1 MFFLRIGDKMKKK
14 ILIGILI
21 SLTSVM
27 FAQKTVS
34 IESALDSAVSEIK
47 MTVPSGV
54 EIAVSRFSSD
64 SQELSEWLAKET
76 EARLIRTGKF
86 KLLERNAKNLK
97 IIDSE
102 LDYQYSGNV
111 DDSSMVELGYR
122 LGAKYLVYGSFEQF
136 GGLMQFT
143 LKTTNVESGEI
154 PVIASYSISSSTKL
168 TDLLGDERELNTAED
183 YLDMIARCQR
193 KLTSIESEKN
203 KEIQNITTNIFS
215 KYQEE
220 INKVKSVEKEPWESQ
235 FEYDNKISSEVANV
249 EGKRDTEL
257 NGVESKVNIKYDN
270 QYKMVELQMNKLVE
284 NLQNTSFVIKGDS
297 IQVLLGTFNA
307 EAKPKNWPV
316 SIKSLDKLVNYTYNG
331 KRTVSDADVKTE
343 YKTMESARASN
354 SLEGE
359 IIYKILKGSSN
370 FDYEIKVVSVRVYNS
385 ENGTTVVNE
394 TVNQMVGSVGA
405 NAQLSGESRYE
416 KSAKKEKRTP
426 AVSDYVAREDTEI
439 NNVSINVTNE
449 IVKSSRTA
457 TIENPFLNADDWNYN
472 SDRTSGY
479 INAEMESISFEGEE
493 FDAIAFYGNTGSG
506 GPEYSYQEIR
516 CFDESV
522 NSFIRKGD
530 VISFKVLGDGK
541 RYNIRLRMSMREG
554 EYTDYSYL
562 FSTKKNKVVEVKIPY
577 TKFRHVSYTDY
588 KKFDKAY
595 VIEILLNVEDAGRN
609 KDYSF
614 KIFDAKVY

>member
-1 MFFLRIGDKMKKK
+1 MKKK
-14 ILIGILI
+14 ILIGMLI

-27 FAQKTVS
+27 FAQKAVS

-102 LDYQYSGNV
+102 MDYQYSGNV

-168 TDLLGDERELNTAED
+168 TDLLGDERALNTAED

-203 KEIQNITTNIFS
+203 KEIQNITSNIFT

-235 FEYDNKISSEVANV
+235 SEYDSKISKAVIEV

-297 IQVLLGTFNA
+297 VQVLLGTFNA

-343 YKTMESARASN
+343 YMTMESARKNN

-359 IIYKILKGSSN
+359 ISYKVIKGSSN
-370 FDYEIKVVSVRVYNS
+370 FDYEIKVISVRVYNS

-394 TVNQMVGSVGA
+394 TVNQMVGSVSA
-405 NAQLSGESRYE
+405 NARLSSQT
-416 KSAKKEKRTP
+416 KQNTQKKE
-426 AVSDYVAREDTEI
+426 
-439 NNVSINVTNE
+439 
-449 IVKSSRTA
+449 
-457 TIENPFLNADDWNYN
+457 
-472 SDRTSGY
+472 
-479 INAEMESISFEGEE
+479 
-493 FDAIAFYGNTGSG
+493 
-506 GPEYSYQEIR
+506 
-516 CFDESV
+516 
-522 NSFIRKGD
+522 
-530 VISFKVLGDGK
+530 
-541 RYNIRLRMSMREG
+541 
-554 EYTDYSYL
+554 
-562 FSTKKNKVVEVKIPY
+562 TKKATLEKEKKISKNEQKEQNIVVKENITTSKETTKEEKNYTELLDYTGGQKFGFGIQNILFGLGSYRAGHVVDGLFLTLLHTAGIGCMVLPNIMLETGFLTHYYPGRLDYTYYAIDWGWYSSVYDTMLITGIIIEGVAVLYGFLRPIFYHKKGVELSYSKPSNEFNFFCIPNRNGLV
-577 TKFRHVSYTDY
+577 TQVSW
-588 KKFDKAY
+588 KMNF
-595 VIEILLNVEDAGRN
+595 
-609 KDYSF
+609 
-614 KIFDAKVY
+614 

>member
-1 MFFLRIGDKMKKK
+1 MKKK

-102 LDYQYSGNV
+102 MDYQYSGNV

-203 KEIQNITTNIFS
+203 KEIQNITSNIFT

-297 IQVLLGTFNA
+297 VQVLLGTFNA

-343 YKTMESARASN
+343 YMSMESARKNN

-359 IIYKILKGSSN
+359 ISYKV
-370 FDYEIKVVSVRVYNS
+370 IKR
-385 ENGTTVVNE
+385 
-394 TVNQMVGSVGA
+394 
-405 NAQLSGESRYE
+405 
-416 KSAKKEKRTP
+416 
-426 AVSDYVAREDTEI
+426 
-439 NNVSINVTNE
+439 
-449 IVKSSRTA
+449 
-457 TIENPFLNADDWNYN
+457 F
-472 SDRTSGY
+472 
-479 INAEMESISFEGEE
+479 
-493 FDAIAFYGNTGSG
+493 
-506 GPEYSYQEIR
+506 
-516 CFDESV
+516 
-522 NSFIRKGD
+522 
-530 VISFKVLGDGK
+530 
-541 RYNIRLRMSMREG
+541 
-554 EYTDYSYL
+554 
-562 FSTKKNKVVEVKIPY
+562 
-577 TKFRHVSYTDY
+577 
-588 KKFDKAY
+588 
-595 VIEILLNVEDAGRN
+595 
-609 KDYSF
+609 
-614 KIFDAKVY
+614 

>member
-1 MFFLRIGDKMKKK
+1 MKKK

-27 FAQKTVS
+27 FAQKAVS

-47 MTVPSGV
+47 MTVPSGT

-102 LDYQYSGNV
+102 MDYQYSGNV

-168 TDLLGDERELNTAED
+168 TDLLGDERALNTAED

-193 KLTSIESEKN
+193 KLTSIESDKN
-203 KEIQNITTNIFS
+203 KEIQNITSNIFT

-235 FEYDNKISSEVANV
+235 SEYDSKISKAVIEV

-297 IQVLLGTFNA
+297 VQVLLGTFNA

-343 YKTMESARASN
+343 YMSMESARKNN

-359 IIYKILKGSSN
+359 ISYKVIKGSSN
-370 FDYEIKVVSVRVYNS
+370 FDYEIKVISVRVYNS

-405 NAQLSGESRYE
+405 NARLSS
-416 KSAKKEKRTP
+416 
-426 AVSDYVAREDTEI
+426 
-439 NNVSINVTNE
+439 
-449 IVKSSRTA
+449 
-457 TIENPFLNADDWNYN
+457 
-472 SDRTSGY
+472 
-479 INAEMESISFEGEE
+479 
-493 FDAIAFYGNTGSG
+493 
-506 GPEYSYQEIR
+506 Q
-516 CFDESV
+516 
-522 NSFIRKGD
+522 
-530 VISFKVLGDGK
+530 
-541 RYNIRLRMSMREG
+541 
-554 EYTDYSYL
+554 
-562 FSTKKNKVVEVKIPY
+562 TKKNTQKKETKKATLEKEKKISKNEQKEQNIVVKENITITKETTKEEKNYTELLDYTGGQKFGFGIQNILFGLGSYRAGHVVDGLFLTLLHTAGIGCMVLPNIMLETGNFMMYSNVGNGTTINWNLYSNTYDTMLITGIIIEGVAVLYGFLRPIFYHKKGVELSYSKPSNEFNFFCIPNRNGLV
-577 TKFRHVSYTDY
+577 TQVSW
-588 KKFDKAY
+588 KMNF
-595 VIEILLNVEDAGRN
+595 
-609 KDYSF
+609 
-614 KIFDAKVY
+614 

>member
-1 MFFLRIGDKMKKK
+1 MKKK

-168 TDLLGDERELNTAED
+168 TDLLGDERALNTAED

-203 KEIQNITTNIFS
+203 KEIQNITSNIFT

-235 FEYDNKISSEVANV
+235 SEYDSKISKAVIEV

-297 IQVLLGTFNA
+297 VQVLLGTFNA

-343 YKTMESARASN
+343 YKAMESARASN

-370 FDYEIKVVSVRVYNS
+370 FDYEIKVVSVRVYNT

-405 NAQLSGESRYE
+405 NARLSS
-416 KSAKKEKRTP
+416 
-426 AVSDYVAREDTEI
+426 
-439 NNVSINVTNE
+439 
-449 IVKSSRTA
+449 
-457 TIENPFLNADDWNYN
+457 
-472 SDRTSGY
+472 
-479 INAEMESISFEGEE
+479 
-493 FDAIAFYGNTGSG
+493 
-506 GPEYSYQEIR
+506 Q
-516 CFDESV
+516 
-522 NSFIRKGD
+522 
-530 VISFKVLGDGK
+530 
-541 RYNIRLRMSMREG
+541 
-554 EYTDYSYL
+554 
-562 FSTKKNKVVEVKIPY
+562 TKKNTQKKETKKATLEKEKKISKNEQKEQNIVVKENITTSKETTKEEKNYTELLDYTGGQKFGFGIQNILFGLGSYRAGHVVDGLFLTLLHTAGIGCMVLPNIMLETGNFTMISNDGNGTTIDWNLYSNTYDTMLITGIIIEGVAVLYGFLRPIFYHKKGVELSYSKPSNEFNFFCIPNRNGLV
-577 TKFRHVSYTDY
+577 TQVSW
-588 KKFDKAY
+588 KMNF
-595 VIEILLNVEDAGRN
+595 
-609 KDYSF
+609 
-614 KIFDAKVY
+614 

>member
-1 MFFLRIGDKMKKK
+1 MKKK

-27 FAQKTVS
+27 FAQKAVS

-47 MTVPSGV
+47 MTVPSGT

-193 KLTSIESEKN
+193 KLTSIESDKN
-203 KEIQNITTNIFS
+203 KEIQNITSNIFT

-235 FEYDNKISSEVANV
+235 SEYDSKISKAVIEV

-297 IQVLLGTFNA
+297 VQVLLGTFNA

-343 YKTMESARASN
+343 YKAMESARASN

-370 FDYEIKVVSVRVYNS
+370 FDYEIKVVSVRVYNT

-405 NAQLSGESRYE
+405 NARLSS
-416 KSAKKEKRTP
+416 
-426 AVSDYVAREDTEI
+426 
-439 NNVSINVTNE
+439 
-449 IVKSSRTA
+449 
-457 TIENPFLNADDWNYN
+457 
-472 SDRTSGY
+472 
-479 INAEMESISFEGEE
+479 
-493 FDAIAFYGNTGSG
+493 
-506 GPEYSYQEIR
+506 Q
-516 CFDESV
+516 
-522 NSFIRKGD
+522 
-530 VISFKVLGDGK
+530 
-541 RYNIRLRMSMREG
+541 
-554 EYTDYSYL
+554 
-562 FSTKKNKVVEVKIPY
+562 TKKNTQKKETKKATLEKEKKISKNEQKEQNIVVKENITTSKETTKEEKNYTELLDYTGGQKFGFGIQNILFGLGSYRAGHVVDGLFLTLLHTAGIGCMVLPNIMLETGNFTMISNDGNGTTIDWNLYSNTYDTMLITGIIIEGVAVLYGFLRPIFYHKKGVELSYSKPSNEFNFFCIPNRNGLV
-577 TKFRHVSYTDY
+577 TQVSW
-588 KKFDKAY
+588 KMNF
-595 VIEILLNVEDAGRN
+595 
-609 KDYSF
+609 
-614 KIFDAKVY
+614 

>member
-1 MFFLRIGDKMKKK
+1 MKKK

-47 MTVPSGV
+47 MTVPSGT

-102 LDYQYSGNV
+102 MDYQYSGNV

-203 KEIQNITTNIFS
+203 KEIQNITSNIFT

-235 FEYDNKISSEVANV
+235 SEYDSKISKAVIEV

-297 IQVLLGTFNA
+297 VQVLLGTFNA

-343 YKTMESARASN
+343 YMSMESARKNN

-394 TVNQMVGSVGA
+394 TVNQMVGSVNA
-405 NAQLSGESRYE
+405 NARLSS
-416 KSAKKEKRTP
+416 
-426 AVSDYVAREDTEI
+426 
-439 NNVSINVTNE
+439 
-449 IVKSSRTA
+449 
-457 TIENPFLNADDWNYN
+457 
-472 SDRTSGY
+472 
-479 INAEMESISFEGEE
+479 
-493 FDAIAFYGNTGSG
+493 
-506 GPEYSYQEIR
+506 Q
-516 CFDESV
+516 
-522 NSFIRKGD
+522 
-530 VISFKVLGDGK
+530 
-541 RYNIRLRMSMREG
+541 
-554 EYTDYSYL
+554 
-562 FSTKKNKVVEVKIPY
+562 TKKNTQKKETKKATLEKEKKISKNEQKEQNIVVKENITTSKETTKEEKNYTELLDYTGGQKFGFGIQNILFGLGSYRAGHVVDGLFLTLLHTAGIGCMVLPNIMLETGNFTMYSNVGNGTTIDWNLYSNTYDTMLITGIIIEGVAVLYGFLRPIFYHKKGVELSYSKPSNEFNFFCIPNRNGLV
-577 TKFRHVSYTDY
+577 TQVSW
-588 KKFDKAY
+588 KMNF
-595 VIEILLNVEDAGRN
+595 
-609 KDYSF
+609 
-614 KIFDAKVY
+614 

>member
-1 MFFLRIGDKMKKK
+1 MKKK

-21 SLTSVM
+21 GLTSVM

-102 LDYQYSGNV
+102 MDYQYSGNV

-193 KLTSIESEKN
+193 KLTSIESDKN
-203 KEIQNITTNIFS
+203 KEIQNITSNIFT

-235 FEYDNKISSEVANV
+235 SEYDSKISKAVIEV

-297 IQVLLGTFNA
+297 VQVLLGSFNA

-343 YKTMESARASN
+343 YMTMESARKNN

-370 FDYEIKVVSVRVYNS
+370 FDYEIKVVSVRVYNT
-385 ENGTTVVNE
+385 ENGATVVNE

-405 NAQLSGESRYE
+405 NARLSS
-416 KSAKKEKRTP
+416 
-426 AVSDYVAREDTEI
+426 
-439 NNVSINVTNE
+439 
-449 IVKSSRTA
+449 
-457 TIENPFLNADDWNYN
+457 
-472 SDRTSGY
+472 
-479 INAEMESISFEGEE
+479 
-493 FDAIAFYGNTGSG
+493 
-506 GPEYSYQEIR
+506 Q
-516 CFDESV
+516 
-522 NSFIRKGD
+522 
-530 VISFKVLGDGK
+530 
-541 RYNIRLRMSMREG
+541 
-554 EYTDYSYL
+554 
-562 FSTKKNKVVEVKIPY
+562 TKKNTQKKETKKATLEKEKKISKNEQKEQNIVVKENITTSKETTKEEKNY
-577 TKFRHVSYTDY
+577 TELLDYTGGQKFGFGIQNILFGLGSYRAGHVVDGLFLTLLHTAGIGCMVLPNIMLETGSFTHYVECSDYTYYAIDWVSYSSAYDTMLITGIIIEGVAVLY
-588 KKFDKAY
+588 GFLRPIFYHKKG
-595 VIEILLNVEDAGRN
+595 VELSYSKPSNEFNFFCIPNRN
-609 KDYSF
+609 GLVTQVSWKMNF
-614 KIFDAKVY
+614 

>member
-1 MFFLRIGDKMKKK
+1 MKKK
-14 ILIGILI
+14 ILIGMLI

-27 FAQKTVS
+27 FAQKAVS

-47 MTVPSGV
+47 MTVPSGT

-102 LDYQYSGNV
+102 MDYQYSGNV

-203 KEIQNITTNIFS
+203 KEIQNITSNIFT

-235 FEYDNKISSEVANV
+235 SEYDSKISKAVIEV

-297 IQVLLGTFNA
+297 VQVLLGTFNA

-394 TVNQMVGSVGA
+394 TVNQMVGSVSA
-405 NAQLSGESRYE
+405 NARLSS
-416 KSAKKEKRTP
+416 
-426 AVSDYVAREDTEI
+426 
-439 NNVSINVTNE
+439 
-449 IVKSSRTA
+449 
-457 TIENPFLNADDWNYN
+457 
-472 SDRTSGY
+472 
-479 INAEMESISFEGEE
+479 
-493 FDAIAFYGNTGSG
+493 
-506 GPEYSYQEIR
+506 Q
-516 CFDESV
+516 
-522 NSFIRKGD
+522 
-530 VISFKVLGDGK
+530 
-541 RYNIRLRMSMREG
+541 
-554 EYTDYSYL
+554 
-562 FSTKKNKVVEVKIPY
+562 TKKNTQKKETKKATLEKEKKISKNEQKEQNIVVKENITTSKETTKEEKNYTELLDYTGGQKFGFGIQNILFGLGSYRAGHVVDGLFLTLLHTAGIGCMVLPNIMLETGGFNVPTKVGGTEYSGNTIDWNMYSETYDTMLITGIIIEGVAVLYGFLRPIFYHKKGVELSYSKPSNEFNFFCIPNRNGLV
-577 TKFRHVSYTDY
+577 TQVSW
-588 KKFDKAY
+588 KMNF
-595 VIEILLNVEDAGRN
+595 
-609 KDYSF
+609 
-614 KIFDAKVY
+614 

>member
-1 MFFLRIGDKMKKK
+1 MIFLRIGDKMKKK

-47 MTVPSGV
+47 NTVPSGV

-97 IIDSE
+97 LIDSE
-102 LDYQYSGNV
+102 IDYQYSGNV

-136 GGLMQFT
+136 GGLMQLT

-154 PVIASYSISSSTKL
+154 PVMVSYSISSSTKL

-193 KLTSIESEKN
+193 KLTKIESEKN
-203 KEIQNITTNIFS
+203 KEIQNITSNIFA

-220 INKVKSVEKEPWESQ
+220 INKVKSIEKEPWEAQ
-235 FEYDNKISSEVANV
+235 FEYDNKISSEIAIV
-249 EGKRDTEL
+249 EGKRDIEL
-257 NGVESKVNIKYDN
+257 NGVESKVNIKYGN

-297 IQVLLGTFNA
+297 VKVLLGTFKA
-307 EAKPKNWPV
+307 EEKPKNWPV

-331 KRTVSDADVKTE
+331 KITVSDADVKTE
-343 YKTMESARASN
+343 YKTMENARASN

-359 IIYKILKGSSN
+359 IIYKILRGSSN
-370 FDYEIKVVSVRVYNS
+370 LDYEIKVVSVRVYNS

-394 TVNQMVGSVGA
+394 TVNQMVGSVSA
-405 NAQLSGESRYE
+405 NAILSSQQNKSVQKEDSKKVTLEEE
-416 KSAKKEKRTP
+416 KSANKIETKEQSNVLKENITITTETRKEEKNYTEFLDYTGGQKFGFGIQNILFGLGSYRAGHVVDGLFLTLLHTAGIGCMVLPNIMLETGWFTVGKYYEYDYAYTYTIDWDWYSDTYDTMLISGIIIEGVAVLYGFLRPIFYHKKGMELSYSKPSNEFNFFCIPNRNGLVTQ
-426 AVSDYVAREDTEI
+426 VSWKM
-439 NNVSINVTNE
+439 N
-449 IVKSSRTA
+449 
-457 TIENPFLNADDWNYN
+457 F
-472 SDRTSGY
+472 
-479 INAEMESISFEGEE
+479 
-493 FDAIAFYGNTGSG
+493 
-506 GPEYSYQEIR
+506 
-516 CFDESV
+516 
-522 NSFIRKGD
+522 
-530 VISFKVLGDGK
+530 
-541 RYNIRLRMSMREG
+541 
-554 EYTDYSYL
+554 
-562 FSTKKNKVVEVKIPY
+562 
-577 TKFRHVSYTDY
+577 
-588 KKFDKAY
+588 
-595 VIEILLNVEDAGRN
+595 
-609 KDYSF
+609 
-614 KIFDAKVY
+614 

>member
-1 MFFLRIGDKMKKK
+1 MKKK

-47 MTVPSGV
+47 MTVPSGT

-102 LDYQYSGNV
+102 MDYQYSGNV

-168 TDLLGDERELNTAED
+168 TDLLGDERSLNTAED

-193 KLTSIESEKN
+193 KLTSIESDKN
-203 KEIQNITTNIFS
+203 KEIQNITSNIFT

-235 FEYDNKISSEVANV
+235 SEYDSKISKAVIEV

-297 IQVLLGTFNA
+297 VQVLLGTFNA

-343 YKTMESARASN
+343 YMSMESARKNN

-359 IIYKILKGSSN
+359 ISYKVIKGSSN
-370 FDYEIKVVSVRVYNS
+370 FDYEIKVISVRVYNS

-405 NAQLSGESRYE
+405 NARLSS
-416 KSAKKEKRTP
+416 
-426 AVSDYVAREDTEI
+426 
-439 NNVSINVTNE
+439 
-449 IVKSSRTA
+449 
-457 TIENPFLNADDWNYN
+457 
-472 SDRTSGY
+472 
-479 INAEMESISFEGEE
+479 
-493 FDAIAFYGNTGSG
+493 
-506 GPEYSYQEIR
+506 Q
-516 CFDESV
+516 
-522 NSFIRKGD
+522 
-530 VISFKVLGDGK
+530 
-541 RYNIRLRMSMREG
+541 
-554 EYTDYSYL
+554 
-562 FSTKKNKVVEVKIPY
+562 TKKNTQKKETKKATLEKEKKISKNEQKEQNIVVKENITITKETTKEEKNYTELLDYTGGQKFGFGIQNILFGLGSYRAGHVVDGLFLTLLHTAGIGCMVLPNIMLETGNFTMYSNVGNGTTIDWNLYSNTYDTMLITGIIIEGVAVLYGFLRPIFYHKKGVELSYSKPSNEFNFFCIPNRNGLV
-577 TKFRHVSYTDY
+577 TQVSW
-588 KKFDKAY
+588 KMNF
-595 VIEILLNVEDAGRN
+595 
-609 KDYSF
+609 
-614 KIFDAKVY
+614 

>member
-1 MFFLRIGDKMKKK
+1 MKKK

-76 EARLIRTGKF
+76 ETRLIRTGKF

-102 LDYQYSGNV
+102 MDYQYSGNV

-193 KLTSIESEKN
+193 KLTSIESDKN
-203 KEIQNITTNIFS
+203 KEIQNITSNIFT

-235 FEYDNKISSEVANV
+235 SEYDSKISKAVIEV

-297 IQVLLGTFNA
+297 VQVLLGTFNA

-343 YKTMESARASN
+343 YMSMESARKNN

-359 IIYKILKGSSN
+359 ISYKVIKGSSN

-394 TVNQMVGSVGA
+394 TVNQMVGSVSA
-405 NAQLSGESRYE
+405 NARLSS
-416 KSAKKEKRTP
+416 
-426 AVSDYVAREDTEI
+426 
-439 NNVSINVTNE
+439 
-449 IVKSSRTA
+449 
-457 TIENPFLNADDWNYN
+457 
-472 SDRTSGY
+472 
-479 INAEMESISFEGEE
+479 
-493 FDAIAFYGNTGSG
+493 
-506 GPEYSYQEIR
+506 Q
-516 CFDESV
+516 
-522 NSFIRKGD
+522 
-530 VISFKVLGDGK
+530 
-541 RYNIRLRMSMREG
+541 
-554 EYTDYSYL
+554 
-562 FSTKKNKVVEVKIPY
+562 TKKNTQKKETKKATLEKEKKISKNEQKEQNIVVKENITITKETTKEEKNYTELLDYTGGQKFGFGIQNILFGLGSYRAGHVVDGLFLTLLHTAGIGCMVLPNIMLENGGFEGPITVGGTEYSDNNTIDWNLYSNTYDTMLITGIIIEGVAVLYGFLRPIFYHKKGVELSYSKPSNEFNFFCIPNRNGLV
-577 TKFRHVSYTDY
+577 TQVSW
-588 KKFDKAY
+588 KMNF
-595 VIEILLNVEDAGRN
+595 
-609 KDYSF
+609 
-614 KIFDAKVY
+614 

>member
-1 MFFLRIGDKMKKK
+1 MKKK

-27 FAQKTVS
+27 FAQKAVS

-47 MTVPSGV
+47 MTVPSGT

-193 KLTSIESEKN
+193 KLTSIESDKN
-203 KEIQNITTNIFS
+203 KEIQNITSNIFT

-235 FEYDNKISSEVANV
+235 SEYDSKISKAVIEV

-297 IQVLLGTFNA
+297 VQVLLGTFNA

-343 YKTMESARASN
+343 YMSMESARKNN

-359 IIYKILKGSSN
+359 ISYKVIKGSSN
-370 FDYEIKVVSVRVYNS
+370 FDYEIKVVSVRVYNT

-405 NAQLSGESRYE
+405 NARLSS
-416 KSAKKEKRTP
+416 
-426 AVSDYVAREDTEI
+426 
-439 NNVSINVTNE
+439 
-449 IVKSSRTA
+449 
-457 TIENPFLNADDWNYN
+457 
-472 SDRTSGY
+472 
-479 INAEMESISFEGEE
+479 
-493 FDAIAFYGNTGSG
+493 
-506 GPEYSYQEIR
+506 Q
-516 CFDESV
+516 
-522 NSFIRKGD
+522 
-530 VISFKVLGDGK
+530 
-541 RYNIRLRMSMREG
+541 
-554 EYTDYSYL
+554 
-562 FSTKKNKVVEVKIPY
+562 TKKNTQKKETKKATLEKEKKISKNEQKEQNIVVKENITTSKETTKEEKNYTELLDYTGGQKFGFGIQNILFGLGSYRAGHVVDGLFLTLLHTAGIGCMVLPNIMLETGNFTMISNDGNGTTIDWNLYSNTYDTMLITGIIIEGVAVLYGFLRPIFYHKKGVELSYSKPSNEFNFFCIPNRNGLV
-577 TKFRHVSYTDY
+577 TQVSW
-588 KKFDKAY
+588 KMNF
-595 VIEILLNVEDAGRN
+595 
-609 KDYSF
+609 
-614 KIFDAKVY
+614 

>member
-1 MFFLRIGDKMKKK
+1 MKKK
-14 ILIGILI
+14 ILIGMLI

-47 MTVPSGV
+47 NTVPSGV

-102 LDYQYSGNV
+102 MDYQYSGNV

-168 TDLLGDERELNTAED
+168 TDLLGDERALNTAED

-203 KEIQNITTNIFS
+203 KEIQNITSNIFT

-235 FEYDNKISSEVANV
+235 SEYDSKISKAVIEV

-297 IQVLLGTFNA
+297 VQVLLGTFNA

-359 IIYKILKGSSN
+359 MIYKILKGSSN

-394 TVNQMVGSVGA
+394 TVNQMVGSVSA
-405 NAQLSGESRYE
+405 NARLSSQT
-416 KSAKKEKRTP
+416 KQNTQKKE
-426 AVSDYVAREDTEI
+426 
-439 NNVSINVTNE
+439 
-449 IVKSSRTA
+449 
-457 TIENPFLNADDWNYN
+457 
-472 SDRTSGY
+472 
-479 INAEMESISFEGEE
+479 
-493 FDAIAFYGNTGSG
+493 
-506 GPEYSYQEIR
+506 
-516 CFDESV
+516 
-522 NSFIRKGD
+522 
-530 VISFKVLGDGK
+530 
-541 RYNIRLRMSMREG
+541 
-554 EYTDYSYL
+554 
-562 FSTKKNKVVEVKIPY
+562 TKKATLEKEKKISKNEQKEQNIVVKENITTSKETTKEEKNYTELLDYTGGQKFGFGIQNILFGLGSYRAGHVVDGLFLTLLHTAGIGCMVLPNIMLETGFLTHYYPGRLDYTYYAIDWGWYSSVYDTMLITGIIIEGVAVLYGFLRPIFYHKKGVELSYSKPSNEFNFFCIPNRNGLV
-577 TKFRHVSYTDY
+577 TQVSW
-588 KKFDKAY
+588 KMNF
-595 VIEILLNVEDAGRN
+595 
-609 KDYSF
+609 
-614 KIFDAKVY
+614 

>member
-1 MFFLRIGDKMKKK
+1 MKKK
-14 ILIGILI
+14 ILIGMLI

-27 FAQKTVS
+27 FAQKAVS

-102 LDYQYSGNV
+102 MDYQYSGNV

-203 KEIQNITTNIFS
+203 KEIQNITSNIFT

-235 FEYDNKISSEVANV
+235 SEYDSKISKAVIEV

-297 IQVLLGTFNA
+297 VQVLLGSFNA

-359 IIYKILKGSSN
+359 MIYKILKGSSN

-394 TVNQMVGSVGA
+394 TVNQMVGSVSA
-405 NAQLSGESRYE
+405 NARLSSQT
-416 KSAKKEKRTP
+416 KQNTQKKE
-426 AVSDYVAREDTEI
+426 
-439 NNVSINVTNE
+439 
-449 IVKSSRTA
+449 
-457 TIENPFLNADDWNYN
+457 
-472 SDRTSGY
+472 
-479 INAEMESISFEGEE
+479 
-493 FDAIAFYGNTGSG
+493 
-506 GPEYSYQEIR
+506 
-516 CFDESV
+516 
-522 NSFIRKGD
+522 
-530 VISFKVLGDGK
+530 
-541 RYNIRLRMSMREG
+541 
-554 EYTDYSYL
+554 
-562 FSTKKNKVVEVKIPY
+562 TKKATLEKEKKISKNEQKEQNIVVKENITTSKETTKEEKNYTELLDYTGGQKFGFGIQNILFGLGSYRAGHVVDGLFLTLLHTAGIGCMVLPNIMLETGFLTHYYPGRLDYTYYAIDWGWYSSVYDTMLITGIIIEGVAVLYGFLRPIFYHKKGVELSYSKPSNEFNFFCIPNRNGLV
-577 TKFRHVSYTDY
+577 TQVSW
-588 KKFDKAY
+588 KMNF
-595 VIEILLNVEDAGRN
+595 
-609 KDYSF
+609 
-614 KIFDAKVY
+614 

>member
-1 MFFLRIGDKMKKK
+1 MKKK

-154 PVIASYSISSSTKL
+154 PVIASYSISSSAKL
-168 TDLLGDERELNTAED
+168 TDLLGDERALNTAED

-203 KEIQNITTNIFS
+203 KEIQNITTNIFA

-235 FEYDNKISSEVANV
+235 SEYDSKISKAVIEV

-297 IQVLLGTFNA
+297 VQVLLGTFNA

-394 TVNQMVGSVGA
+394 TVNQMVGSVSA
-405 NAQLSGESRYE
+405 NARLSS
-416 KSAKKEKRTP
+416 
-426 AVSDYVAREDTEI
+426 
-439 NNVSINVTNE
+439 
-449 IVKSSRTA
+449 
-457 TIENPFLNADDWNYN
+457 
-472 SDRTSGY
+472 
-479 INAEMESISFEGEE
+479 
-493 FDAIAFYGNTGSG
+493 
-506 GPEYSYQEIR
+506 Q
-516 CFDESV
+516 
-522 NSFIRKGD
+522 
-530 VISFKVLGDGK
+530 
-541 RYNIRLRMSMREG
+541 
-554 EYTDYSYL
+554 
-562 FSTKKNKVVEVKIPY
+562 TKKNTQKKETKKATLEKEKKISKNEQKEQNIVVKENITTSKETTKEEKNYTELLDYTGGQKFGFGIQNILFGLGSYRAGHVVDGLFLTLLHTAGIGCMVLPNIMLETGNFMMDSNVGTGTTIDWNLYSNTYDTMLITGIIIEGVAVLYGFLRPIFYHKKGVELSYSKPSNEFNFFCIPNRNGLV
-577 TKFRHVSYTDY
+577 TQVSW
-588 KKFDKAY
+588 KMNF
-595 VIEILLNVEDAGRN
+595 
-609 KDYSF
+609 
-614 KIFDAKVY
+614 

>member
-1 MFFLRIGDKMKKK
+1 MKRKV
-14 ILIGILI
+14 LIGILI
-21 SLTSVM
+21 SFASIM

-34 IESALDSAVSEIK
+34 IESALDSSVADIK
-47 MTVPSGV
+47 MAVPSGV

-64 SQELSEWLAKET
+64 SQELSDWLAKET
-76 EARLIRTGKF
+76 ESRLIKTGKY

-143 LKTTNVESGEI
+143 LKATSVETGEI
-154 PVIASYSISSSTKL
+154 PVISSYSISTSTKL
-168 TDLLGDERELNTAED
+168 SDLLGDEKALNTAED

-193 KLTSIESEKN
+193 KLTSIESDKN
-203 KEIQNITTNIFS
+203 KEIQNITTNIFA

-220 INKVKSVEKEPWESQ
+220 INKVKSAEKEPWESQ
-235 FEYDNKISSEVANV
+235 SEYDMKISKAVIEV

-297 IQVLLGTFNA
+297 VQVLLGTFNA

-343 YKTMESARASN
+343 YMSMESARKNN

-359 IIYKILKGSSN
+359 ISYKVIKGSSN
-370 FDYEIKVVSVRVYNS
+370 FDYEIKVISVRVYNS

-405 NAQLSGESRYE
+405 SSKLSGESKYE
-416 KSAKKEKRTP
+416 KSAKKENSSPVVNEYTP
-426 AVSDYVAREDTEI
+426 EETTEI
-439 NNVSINVTNE
+439 NYVSINVSNE
-449 IVKSSRTA
+449 VVKSSRA
-457 TIENPFLNADDWNYN
+457 TSIVNPFLDADAWEFQ

-516 CFDESV
+516 NFFDESV

-530 VISFKVLGDGK
+530 VISFNVLGDGK
-541 RYNIRLRMSMREG
+541 KYNIRLRMSMRDG
-554 EYTDYSYL
+554 EYTDYSYK

-577 TKFRHVSYTDY
+577 TKFRHVPYTDY

-595 VIEILLNVEDAGRN
+595 VIEILLSVEDSEKN
-609 KDYSF
+609 KDFSF

>member
-1 MFFLRIGDKMKKK
+1 MKKK

-34 IESALDSAVSEIK
+34 IESALDSAISEIK
-47 MTVPSGV
+47 NTVPSGV

-235 FEYDNKISSEVANV
+235 SEYDSKISKAVIEV

-297 IQVLLGTFNA
+297 VQVLLGTFNA

-343 YKTMESARASN
+343 YKAMESARASN

-359 IIYKILKGSSN
+359 IIYKIIKGSSN

-394 TVNQMVGSVGA
+394 TVNQMVGSVSA
-405 NAQLSGESRYE
+405 NARLSSQT
-416 KSAKKEKRTP
+416 KQNTQKKETKKATLEKEKKISKNEQKEQNIVVKENITTSKETTKEEKNYTELLDYTGGQKFGFGIQNILFGLGSYRAGHVVDGLFLTLLHTAGIGCMVLP
-426 AVSDYVAREDTEI
+426 NIMLETGSFTHYVECSDYAYYAI
-439 NNVSINVTNE
+439 
-449 IVKSSRTA
+449 
-457 TIENPFLNADDWNYN
+457 DWNMY
-472 SDRTSGY
+472 SETYDTMLITG
-479 INAEMESISFEGEE
+479 IIIEGVAVLYGFLRPIFYHKKGVELSCSKPSNE
-493 FDAIAFYGNTGSG
+493 FNFF
-506 GPEYSYQEIR
+506 
-516 CFDESV
+516 C
-522 NSFIRKGD
+522 
-530 VISFKVLGDGK
+530 
-541 RYNIRLRMSMREG
+541 
-554 EYTDYSYL
+554 
-562 FSTKKNKVVEVKIPY
+562 IPNRNGLV
-577 TKFRHVSYTDY
+577 TQVSW
-588 KKFDKAY
+588 KMNF
-595 VIEILLNVEDAGRN
+595 
-609 KDYSF
+609 
-614 KIFDAKVY
+614 

>member
-1 MFFLRIGDKMKKK
+1 
-14 ILIGILI
+14 
-21 SLTSVM
+21 
-27 FAQKTVS
+27 
-34 IESALDSAVSEIK
+34 
-47 MTVPSGV
+47 
-54 EIAVSRFSSD
+54 
-64 SQELSEWLAKET
+64 
-76 EARLIRTGKF
+76 
-86 KLLERNAKNLK
+86 
-97 IIDSE
+97 
-102 LDYQYSGNV
+102 
-111 DDSSMVELGYR
+111 
-122 LGAKYLVYGSFEQF
+122 
-136 GGLMQFT
+136 MQFT

-193 KLTSIESEKN
+193 KLTSIESDKN
-203 KEIQNITTNIFS
+203 KEIQNITSNIFT

-235 FEYDNKISSEVANV
+235 SEYDSKISKAVIEV

-297 IQVLLGTFNA
+297 VQVLLGTFNA

-370 FDYEIKVVSVRVYNS
+370 FDYEIKVISVRVYNS

-405 NAQLSGESRYE
+405 NARLSS
-416 KSAKKEKRTP
+416 
-426 AVSDYVAREDTEI
+426 
-439 NNVSINVTNE
+439 
-449 IVKSSRTA
+449 
-457 TIENPFLNADDWNYN
+457 
-472 SDRTSGY
+472 
-479 INAEMESISFEGEE
+479 
-493 FDAIAFYGNTGSG
+493 
-506 GPEYSYQEIR
+506 Q
-516 CFDESV
+516 
-522 NSFIRKGD
+522 
-530 VISFKVLGDGK
+530 
-541 RYNIRLRMSMREG
+541 
-554 EYTDYSYL
+554 
-562 FSTKKNKVVEVKIPY
+562 TKKNTQKKETKKATLEKEKKISKNEQKQQNIVVKENITTSKETTKEEKNYTELLDYTGGQKFGFGIQNILFGLGSYRAGHVVDGLFLTLLHTAGIGCMVLPNIMLETGLFTHYFDYAYRTIDWGWYSSAYDTMLITGIIIEGVAVLYGFLRPIFYHKKGVELSYSKPSNEFNFFCIPNRNGLV
-577 TKFRHVSYTDY
+577 TQVSW
-588 KKFDKAY
+588 KMNF
-595 VIEILLNVEDAGRN
+595 
-609 KDYSF
+609 
-614 KIFDAKVY
+614 

>member
-1 MFFLRIGDKMKKK
+1 MIFLRIGDKMKKK

-54 EIAVSRFSSD
+54 EIAVSGFSSD

-102 LDYQYSGNV
+102 MDYQYSGNV

-235 FEYDNKISSEVANV
+235 SEYDSKISKAVIEV

-297 IQVLLGTFNA
+297 VQVLLGSFNA

-331 KRTVSDADVKTE
+331 KRPVSDADVKTE

-394 TVNQMVGSVGA
+394 TVNQMVGSVSA
-405 NAQLSGESRYE
+405 NARLSSQT
-416 KSAKKEKRTP
+416 KQNTQKKETKKATLEKEKKISKNEQKEQNIVVKENITTSKETTKEEKNYTELLDYTGGQKFGFGIQNILFGLGSYRAGHVVDGLFLTLLHTAGIGCMVLP
-426 AVSDYVAREDTEI
+426 NIMLETGSFTHYVECSDYTYYAIDWGSYSSAYDTMLITGIIIEGVAVLYGFLRPIFYHKKGVELSYSKPSNEFNFFCIPNRNGLVTQ
-439 NNVSINVTNE
+439 VSWKMN
-449 IVKSSRTA
+449 
-457 TIENPFLNADDWNYN
+457 F
-472 SDRTSGY
+472 
-479 INAEMESISFEGEE
+479 
-493 FDAIAFYGNTGSG
+493 
-506 GPEYSYQEIR
+506 
-516 CFDESV
+516 
-522 NSFIRKGD
+522 
-530 VISFKVLGDGK
+530 
-541 RYNIRLRMSMREG
+541 
-554 EYTDYSYL
+554 
-562 FSTKKNKVVEVKIPY
+562 
-577 TKFRHVSYTDY
+577 
-588 KKFDKAY
+588 
-595 VIEILLNVEDAGRN
+595 
-609 KDYSF
+609 
-614 KIFDAKVY
+614 